1 LLAYCSR
8 AFMPSQISRSNRGTA
23 RAPIS
28 RAKREVAILKGTA
41 MVYSCC
47 VVGCTNRGN
56 TNSEGEKLSYHRFPV
71 VIESQGDKTRELSS
85 RRRLAWIASLK
96 RKGWEP
102 SEYSRVCSD
111 HFVTGISMNLYGIKL
126 CRYTFAM

>member
-1 LLAYCSR
+1 MY
-8 AFMPSQISRSNRGTA
+8 RGTA